1 MDELELLKKDWK
13 KQEGNYPR
21 LSYDQI
27 YKMLWKKSS
36 SIVKWIFVISIVE
49 FLFWAVIT
57 IFFADNEYWNEM
69 ERLHLKEFTIIS
81 YLIGYAITFYFIYT
95 FYRNYQKISS
105 TDDVSS
111 LMKNIIKTRKTVK
124 YYIGYVLI
132 STGIVALVMTYF
144 IFHYHSMNSSVE
156 DVAAYSFT
164 TSQWLIFM
172 ALMVVFM
179 IIFLGVVWLF
189 YRLLYGILLKRLHHN
204 YKELQ
209 KLEME

>member
-1 MDELELLKKDWK
+1 
-13 KQEGNYPR
+13 
-21 LSYDQI
+21 
-27 YKMLWKKSS
+27 
-36 SIVKWIFVISIVE
+36 
-49 FLFWAVIT
+49 
-57 IFFADNEYWNEM
+57 M

-81 YLIGYAITFYFIYT
+81 YIIGYAITFFFIYQ
-95 FYRNYQKISS
+95 FYRNYIKITS

-124 YYIGYVLI
+124 YYIAYILI
-132 STGIVALVMTYF
+132 STGITSLIMTYF
-144 IFHYHSMNSSVE
+144 IFYYHSLNTTVE
-156 DVAAYSFT
+156 DVSAYSFT

-172 ALMVVFM
+172 GIMIIFI
-179 IIFLGVVWLF
+179 IIFLGLVWLF

>member
-49 FLFWAVIT
+49 FLFWAIIT
-57 IFFADNEYWNEM
+57 IFFADNEWWNEM

-81 YLIGYAITFYFIYT
+81 YIIGYAITFYFIYR

-111 LMKNIIKTRKTVK
+111 LMKNIINTRKTVK
-124 YYIGYVLI
+124 YYIAYVLI
-132 STGIVALVMTYF
+132 STGIVMLVMTYF
-144 IFHYHSMNSSVE
+144 IFYYHSIATTVE
-156 DVAAYSFT
+156 DASVYTFT
-164 TSQWLIFM
+164 TTQWLIFL
-172 ALMVVFM
+172 AIM
-179 IIFLGVVWLF
+179 IVIMILFLGLVWLF
-189 YRLLYGILLKRLHHN
+189 YRLLYGILLRRLHIN